1 MQGLWL
7 INTIFYLSLPKG
19 EIIILKNNHQ
29 TIWKTLK
36 AEIFINNCI
45 IIEMSGPKERYNYL
59 LENKKQFSLQWI

>member
-29 TIWKTLK
+29 KIWKTLK

-45 IIEMSGPKERYNYL
+45 TIEMSGPKRKVQL
-59 LENKKQFSLQWI
+59 LARK